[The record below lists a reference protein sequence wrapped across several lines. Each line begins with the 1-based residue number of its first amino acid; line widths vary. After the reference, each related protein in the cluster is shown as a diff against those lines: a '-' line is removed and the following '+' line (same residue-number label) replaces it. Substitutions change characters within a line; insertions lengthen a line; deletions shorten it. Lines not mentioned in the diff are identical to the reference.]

1 MLNIDNIYRMKDSS
15 VVAIYK
21 IIKRR
26 LETEVLKPE
35 VEALF
40 MINLD
45 ILQLEMDKRGL
56 SA

>member
-1 MLNIDNIYRMKDSS
+1 MLNIENIYKMKDSS

-26 LETEVLKPE
+26 LETEALKPE

-56 SA
+56 SV

>member
-1 MLNIDNIYRMKDSS
+1 MLNIENIYRMKDSS

-26 LETEVLKPE
+26 LETEALKPE

-45 ILQLEMDKRGL
+45 ILQLEMEKRGL

>member
-1 MLNIDNIYRMKDSS
+1 MLNIENIYRMKDSS